1 MIVFLA
7 VAALLVAAIA
17 LFMNRPEFGRA
28 PRGERLE
35 RIWRSPNYRDGAFR
49 NRHATPQLTSGK
61 GWWATMYDFLFERKE
76 RNRPDHALPAVKTD
90 LKALDPKENLLV
102 WFGHSSY
109 LIQADGLR
117 ILVDP
122 VFETASPLP
131 FFNRPFEGTDLYKP
145 EDMPGIDLLVIT
157 HDHWDHL
164 DYGTVTKL
172 RDRTGRV
179 VCPLGV
185 GEYFEYWGFDPQ
197 RITELDW
204 GEQAALGG
212 GFTVYCRPAR
222 HFSGRTFRANRTLWA
237 SFVVETPSQRIF
249 LGGDGGYDTHFADV
263 AREFPNLDVAVL
275 EDGQYSEDWRY
286 IHMLP
291 ADLKR
296 AVEDLGARRV
306 FPVHN
311 SKYALARHPWDEPL
325 NKMRLHSR
333 RRIPRRGSCC
343 RESASRY
350 VWTGPTRCRAGGG
363 QLPKIERERRSAF
376 ALFFYLSPVFPALF
390 FALIGYGFHQL
401 ADLFGIA
408 QKVIFHQT

>member
-311 SKYALARHPWDEPL
+311 SKYALARHPWDSEEEE
-325 NKMRLHSR
+325 NQQNNHRNQ
-333 RRIPRRGSCC
+333 CC